1 MQYRSRV
8 DIVRD
13 MLTYVNDDT
22 IAKGQKTKT
31 HIMYATYLSYSQ
43 LKDYLEYL
51 MKNKFVN
58 LHNGLYSISPS
69 GLAML
74 TKLEELREIGL

>member
-1 MQYRSRV
+1 
-8 DIVRD
+8 

-22 IAKGQKTKT
+22 IPKGQKTKT

-43 LKDYLEYL
+43 LKDYLEY
-51 MKNKFVN
+51 MTSHRFVN

-74 TKLEELREIGL
+74 NKLEELKAIGL